1 MLRTA
6 LIAAAALAGSATLA
20 SAQGPLSENPPTET
34 VICLDVNGQTLPV
47 TCTVPSSRLDQRED
61 MCMCREGTRT
71 PVSVCPPGVKAPAES
86 RAFERARREAG
97 RDGTLVGDMF
107 EGRPMCMA
115 PRDPL

>member
-6 LIAAAALAGSATLA
+6 LIAAVALAASASLA
-20 SAQGPLSENPPTET
+20 SAQAPLSENPPTET

-71 PVSVCPPGVKAPAES
+71 PVSICPAGVRAPAET
-86 RAFERARREAG
+86 RAFEKARREAG
-97 RDGTLVGDMF
+97 RDGTLIGDLF
-107 EGRPMCMA
+107 EGQPMCVA
-115 PRDPL
+115 PRNTI